1 MIPDNNSTPEK
12 HRGPGRP
19 VSEIKKKSLRVM
31 IDEGVDQRLEGVLK
45 GRNRGKFV
53 GNALTILLDIYEGK
67 RYLPEA
73 IVPEKQGEE
82 PEAL

>member
-1 MIPDNNSTPEK
+1 
-12 HRGPGRP
+12 
-19 VSEIKKKSLRVM
+19 M
-31 IDEGVDQRLEGVLK
+31 IDEGVDQRLDGVLK

-73 IVPEKQGEE
+73 IIEKIDEE
-82 PEAL
+82 TESEK

>member
-1 MIPDNNSTPEK
+1 
-12 HRGPGRP
+12 
-19 VSEIKKKSLRVM
+19 M

-73 IVPEKQGEE
+73 IVPEKEGNE